1 MQRIERISSWVRTTQ
16 SGFDDTL
23 LYFTYT
29 LLMVISLLKQ
39 TAYDSVWARLNPSW
53 KEPAS
58 PTNAFC
64 CGLQVNGG
72 HIGWS
77 SWAFQRWK
85 NLAPR
90 YLPICAKTDDSICGC
105 YRFFKGWRMWLYPC
119 LVGWVCLCAGHMP
132 MLVNLILMCVGYFYL
147 TKLLIS
153 YDFSC
158 FQCLTVDSPTM
169 TLPTRPLPR
178 TSRFTAKDLARQLTP
193 RRCQRR
199 SMQRSRNEWTKNR
212 TCLSTAP

>member
-1 MQRIERISSWVRTTQ
+1 MSPPARR
-16 SGFDDTL
+16 
-23 LYFTYT
+23 
-29 LLMVISLLKQ
+29 MH
-39 TAYDSVWARLNPSW
+39 SV
-53 KEPAS
+53 E
-58 PTNAFC
+58 
-64 CGLQVNGG
+64 VNGG

-77 SWAFQRWK
+77 SWAFQR
-85 NLAPR
+85 
-90 YLPICAKTDDSICGC
+90 CAKTGDSICGC
-105 YRFFKGWRMWLYPC
+105 YRFFKGWSMWLYPC

-132 MLVNLILMCVGYFYL
+132 MLVNLILMCVGYFHL

-158 FQCLTVDSPTM
+158 LQCLTVDSPTM

-178 TSRFTAKDLARQLTP
+178 TSSFTAKDLARQLTP

-212 TCLSTAP
+212 TCLSTAPQLLVHWSPSLTGNMWPTMNWSNIYLYTFAGKRMYKCIYSIYTYIYINV